1 MWFIFYKRLTK
12 RGHVGTNILSYPD
25 RSAIGYVSY
34 EEAEKAGVAFLKS
47 GLDGVF
53 WFEARRIY

>member
-1 MWFIFYKRLTK
+1 MWFIFYKKLTK
-12 RGHVGTNILSYPD
+12 KGHVGTDILSYPD
-25 RSAIGYVSY
+25 KTAIGYESY
-34 EEAEKAGVAFLKS
+34 AEAEEAGAAFLES